1 MMAGALSLFAG
12 IGLAVVFAVSVARA
26 EEGVIA
32 DLPFLEAVP
41 HYGEVDPGHVAIDLS
56 PQASR
61 PFPLL
66 LDTGAPHSI
75 LGPQYA
81 RAVGVSVRRVKN
93 TPYRRATILGR
104 DLQFLVDVRASDSG
118 TQTGIEIGLLGGN
131 FLEAYVLEVDYA
143 SRRVRFLDPDLRPV
157 SEDAAD
163 PGEVV
168 VPMRLTNQRP
178 AIEIRLGSGSTWFL
192 VDTGAP
198 DDLLLS
204 EEGARALEIEPDPDA
219 LPVRGRNLY
228 GTERASVQRLSGVRV
243 GALDIDA
250 LDLRISSRGGSSY
263 RTTNVAGPDQAL
275 LGNAFLRRF
284 RVRIDYPHR
293 RVALLPRP
301 DLPAPLREAAL
312 PAVAAPPPGDVRG
325 PPESEISDGA
335 LSPARPA
342 EAASETVWVDLQ
354 TPPEDGGRISGLE
367 WIEVAG
373 WAGVGLEAAYD
384 IVIVVD
390 RSGSTAYASG
400 TDVDGDGRVGRRRRN
415 VESWRSF
422 NPRRLSSDLDDTVL
436 AAELTAA
443 KRLVALLDP
452 QRARIGIVSFA
463 DRGEVRAPLGSDRA
477 SIESALDDIDRM
489 FGSGATDLAHATR
502 LGARALL
509 VASDSAPET
518 RRKVLL
524 ILSDGYPTAPGSE
537 SMAAAEALEAAREA
551 GDAGI
556 GVYTFGLG
564 LGKVRV
570 GDVFVEMAEVTGGS
584 HVRLHEPGDIL
595 HELPHIDLAR
605 VAHIAIENATV
616 GEEARAIRVFP
627 DGSFDGYLR
636 LQPGDN
642 RIRVTAR
649 SRDGEE
655 RAVERVV
662 HFEAWEPATEDE
674 VLRFTREREE
684 LLTLLRERTLA
695 MQLVLEAR
703 EKRAEARKQLEL
715 ELE

>member
-1 MMAGALSLFAG
+1 MSGMRPAFAG
-12 IGLAVVFAVSVARA
+12 IGFAAVLAVSVARA
-26 EEGVIA
+26 EEGVLA
-32 DLPFLEAVP
+32 ELPFLEAVP
-41 HYGEVDPGHVAIDLS
+41 HYGEVDPGHIAIDLS
-56 PQASR
+56 PPAFR

-66 LDTGAPHSI
+66 LDTGAQHSI
-75 LGPQYA
+75 LGPLYA
-81 RAVGVSVRRVKN
+81 RAVGVSVRRVKR

-178 AIEIRLGSGSTWFL
+178 TIEIRLGSGSAWFL
-192 VDTGAP
+192 MDTGAP
-198 DDLLLS
+198 GDLLLS

-219 LPVRGRNLY
+219 RITRGRNLY

-243 GALDIDA
+243 GDLDLGD
-250 LDLRISSRGGSSY
+250 LDLRISLREGSSY
-263 RTTNVAGPDQAL
+263 RATNVAGPDQAL

-301 DLPAPLREAAL
+301 DPPAPLREAAL
-312 PAVAAPPPGDVRG
+312 PVVAAPPPSDV
-325 PPESEISDGA
+325 PAPSDPEIPDDA
-335 LSPARPA
+335 LAPARPA
-342 EAASETVWVDLQ
+342 ETASETVWIDLE

-373 WAGVGLEAAYD
+373 WAGVGLETAYD

-400 TDVDGDGRVGRRRRN
+400 IDVDGDGRVGRRKRN
-415 VESWRSF
+415 LESWRTY

-436 AAELTAA
+436 AAELAA
-443 KRLVALLDP
+443 TKRLVALLDP

-463 DRGEVRAPLGSDRA
+463 SRGEVHAPLGSDRA
-477 SIESALDDIDRM
+477 SIENALDDLDRM

-502 LGARALL
+502 LGTRVL
-509 VASDSAPET
+509 VAASDGAPGT
-518 RRKVLL
+518 RRQVLL

-551 GDAGI
+551 GNAGI

-564 LGKVRV
+564 LGKVRE
-570 GDVFVEMAEVTGGS
+570 GDVFVKMAEVTGGS
-584 HVRLHEPGDIL
+584 HVRLHEPGEIL

-616 GEEARAIRVFP
+616 GEKARAMRVFP

-636 LQPGDN
+636 MQPGEN

-649 SRDGEE
+649 GREGEE
-655 RAVERVV
+655 RALERVV
-662 HFEAWEPATEDE
+662 HFDAREPATEDE
-674 VLRFTREREE
+674 ARRFTRERED
-684 LLTLLRERTLA
+684 LLALLRERTLA
-695 MQLVLEAR
+695 MELMLEAR

>member
-1 MMAGALSLFAG
+1 L
-12 IGLAVVFAVSVARA
+12 
-26 EEGVIA
+26 
-32 DLPFLEAVP
+32 
-41 HYGEVDPGHVAIDLS
+41 
-56 PQASR
+56 
-61 PFPLL
+61 
-66 LDTGAPHSI
+66 
-75 LGPQYA
+75 
-81 RAVGVSVRRVKN
+81 GVSVRRVKS

-104 DLQFLVDVRASDSG
+104 ELQFLVDVRASDSG

-143 SRRVRFLDPDLRPV
+143 TRRVRFLDPDLRPV

-178 AIEIRLGSGSTWFL
+178 AIEIRLGSGSAWFL
-192 VDTGAP
+192 MDTGAP
-198 DDLLLS
+198 GDLLLS

-219 LPVRGRNLY
+219 RIARGRNLY
-228 GTERASVQRLSGVRV
+228 GTERARVQRLSGARV
-243 GALDIDA
+243 GDHELDA
-250 LDLRISSRGGSSY
+250 LDLGISLREGSSY
-263 RTTNVAGPDQAL
+263 RSTNVAGPDQAL

-301 DLPAPLREAAL
+301 DWPAPVREAAL
-312 PAVAAPPPGDVRG
+312 AAVAAPPPIDV
-325 PPESEISDGA
+325 PAASDPEIPDDA
-335 LSPARPA
+335 LAPARPA
-342 EAASETVWVDLQ
+342 ETASETVWVDLK
-354 TPPEDGGRISGLE
+354 TPPEGGGRIDGLD

-373 WAGVGLEAAYD
+373 WAGVGLETAYD

-400 TDVDGDGRVGRRRRN
+400 TDVDGDGKVGRRKRN
-415 VESWRSF
+415 VESWRTF

-436 AAELTAA
+436 AAELTAT
-443 KRLVALLDP
+443 KRLVELLDP

-463 DRGEVRAPLGSDRA
+463 SRGEVHAPLGSDRD
-477 SIESALDDIDRM
+477 SIENALDDLDRM

-502 LGARALL
+502 LGTRAL
-509 VASDSAPET
+509 VAGSDGAPGT
-518 RRKVLL
+518 RRQVLL

-551 GDAGI
+551 GNAGI
-556 GVYTFGLG
+556 GIYTFGLG
-564 LGKVRV
+564 LGKVRE
-570 GDVFVEMAEVTGGS
+570 GDVFVKMAEVTGGS
-584 HVRLHEPGDIL
+584 HVRLHEPGEIL

-605 VAHIAIENATV
+605 VARIAIENATA
-616 GEEARAIRVFP
+616 GQEASAMRVFP

-636 LQPGDN
+636 LHPGEN

-649 SRDGEE
+649 SRKGEE
-655 RAVERVV
+655 RVVERVV
-662 HFEAWEPATEDE
+662 HFEAREPATEDE
-674 VLRFTREREE
+674 SQRFTRERED
-684 LLTLLRERTLA
+684 LLALLRERTVA
-695 MQLVLEAR
+695 MELMLEAR